1 MGDIMEKEIQFLV
14 VEDDNDI
21 NKLLCLQYTL
31 HQGDHIGKEVTE
43 CSRQKM

>member
-1 MGDIMEKEIQFLV
+1 MEMVKLSPFV
-14 VEDDNDI
+14 ADNI
-21 NKLLCLQYTL
+21 WGGTRCLQYTL